1 MGPLFGRFV
10 VWNSTPVDQACHS
23 SWTAV
28 TKTEALWA
36 EKVNL
41 YPDQVNTGY
50 SRLEGAARG
59 QPAAKWMIGVLK
71 EQFLLLA
78 GGTEAAVA

>member
-1 MGPLFGRFV
+1 M
-10 VWNSTPVDQACHS
+10 
-23 SWTAV
+23 
-28 TKTEALWA
+28 TKTEALWT

-50 SRLEGAARG
+50 SRLEGTTPS
-59 QPAAKWMIGVLK
+59 QPVTKWMIGVLK

-78 GGTEAAVA
+78 GGTEAAEA